1 MDDIMKKIVKF
12 ISLSIIPLVCM
23 QVTFAKTHHSM
34 SSDTN
39 TNSTY
44 NYKDQPVVIVP
55 GFTPSW
61 YVGGHLGESRV
72 HDGASPGSSNS
83 VTEIGPGWTVDLGYK
98 FIEFYK
104 AIFAGEI
111 GYTQYYHSSETA
123 PGLVIATTD
132 HFSSYAALVGQ
143 YPLIQHFGALGKLG
157 VAYSYAQKVFEATGV
172 SASANDYSLYYGGG
186 LTYDITPQAALVLQW
201 ARARGN
207 DETGSTDLT
216 SLGISY
222 SFI

>member
-1 MDDIMKKIVKF
+1 MEDIMKKIVKC
-12 ISLSIIPLVCM
+12 ISLSIIPLICM
-23 QVTFAKTHHSM
+23 QGAFARTHHHVNN
-34 SSDTN
+34 DTN
-39 TNSTY
+39 TSST
-44 NYKDQPVVIVP
+44 YKDQPVVIIP
-55 GFTPSW
+55 SFTPTW
-61 YVGGHLGESRV
+61 YVGGNIGESRV
-72 HDGASPGSSNS
+72 HDGASPGSSDS
-83 VTEIGPGWTVDLGYK
+83 VTEIGPGWSVDLGYK

-104 AIFAGEI
+104 AILAAEI
-111 GYTQYYHSSETA
+111 GYTQYDHSSETT
-123 PGLVIATTD
+123 PGVVVATTD
-132 HFSSYAALVGQ
+132 HFSSYAAFVGQ
-143 YPLIQHFGALGKLG
+143 YPLIQHFGVLGKVG

-186 LTYDITPQAALVLQW
+186 LTYDITPQAALILQW

>member
-1 MDDIMKKIVKF
+1 MEDIMKKVVKF
-12 ISLSIIPLVCM
+12 IALSIIPFACM
-23 QVTFAKTHHSM
+23 QVSFAKTHQLN
-34 SSDTN
+34 SDTN
-39 TNSTY
+39 THSASTY
-44 NYKDQPVVIVP
+44 KDEPVVIAES
-55 GFTPSW
+55 FTPTW
-61 YVGGHLGESRV
+61 YVGFNIGESRV
-72 HDGASPGSSNS
+72 HDGASPGTSNS
-83 VTEIGPGWTVDLGYK
+83 VTQIGPGWSVDLGYK

-104 AIFAGEI
+104 AMLAGEI
-111 GYTQYYHSSETA
+111 GYTQYDNSSETA

-143 YPLIQHFGALGKLG
+143 YPLIHHIGALGKIG
-157 VAYSYAQKVFEATGV
+157 VAYSYAQKVFETTGV

-216 SLGISY
+216 SLGVSY